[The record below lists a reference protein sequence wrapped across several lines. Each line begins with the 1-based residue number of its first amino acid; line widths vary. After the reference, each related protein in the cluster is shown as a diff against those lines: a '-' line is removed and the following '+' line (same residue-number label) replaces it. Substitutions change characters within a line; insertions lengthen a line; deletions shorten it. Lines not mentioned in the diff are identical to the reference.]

1 MDALIFE
8 KTDKGRREIVQRQHG
23 LPARHRLLL
32 LLVDGRQ
39 SDAEL
44 LAKTSK
50 LDIRREVFADLL
62 VQDFIHVVFNPGQQ
76 GDCPREPAAIAIETA
91 LEAAAEAS
99 NQIEDYLPVFAPVPT
114 AIMLK
119 SDQEQIDAVYNFY
132 TDTIKALIG
141 LRGFAL
147 QLKVERAAT
156 IEDLI
161 DLREPYLDAILRAR
175 GAEVERGMRRE
186 LDVLLHMSDAAPQM
200 RAEIAADQRQA

>member
-8 KTDKGRREIVQRQHG
+8 KTDKGRREIVQRQYG

-39 SDAEL
+39 SDADL

-50 LDIRREVFADLL
+50 LGIKREVFADLL
-62 VQDFIHVVFNPGQQ
+62 VQDFIHVVMDPGQHS
-76 GDCPREPAAIAIETA
+76 DSPREPTAIAVETA

-99 NQIEDYLPVFAPVPT
+99 NQVDDYLPVFAPVPT

-147 QLKVERAAT
+147 QLKVERAVT

-161 DLREPYLDAILRAR
+161 DLREPYLDAILRTR
-175 GAEVERGMRRE
+175 GPEVERSMRRE
-186 LDVLLHMSDAAPQM
+186 LDVLLHINDLPQRAIDALEANQK
-200 RAEIAADQRQA
+200 QA